1 MHVFE
6 SSAWLGQWR
15 RSRLTEAELVT
26 ARCAQPGQMAVKGR
40 GDRRQAGL
48 WPAVGEG
55 LSCGVSPGSAARPRS
70 WGAELQ
76 AVSLGLG
83 SRTPA
88 TVQGH
93 VDGAVGTSLSGGSP
107 PLGRGP
113 RGRGAGSSCWG
124 TAAPGQSLV
133 RVLPACPSH
142 PGGPGQTSPGW
153 GTHGRCRGSARLLFP
168 DAFKCQMNINPL
180 TCRTRTRPPTNKRA
194 IVGRSS
200 TVGPVFRSEAGSHRA
215 PALLWAPRHPGFSGS
230 GEPAGTSAGSF
241 REVPQVPHSLAGAG
255 PCWPRQQAPGDS
267 AEGGM
272 GPQAQG
278 CPWLL
283 RIPHP
288 LSCRCSAGRAL
299 WPRGEFPAGW
309 RGGGGG

>member
-1 MHVFE
+1 
-6 SSAWLGQWR
+6 
-15 RSRLTEAELVT
+15 
-26 ARCAQPGQMAVKGR
+26 MAVKGR

-55 LSCGVSPGSAARPRS
+55 LSCGADLLGGAHACPLAPPPALGPVELSSKQCPWDWDPGPLPRFRGTLTVLWGLASVGGAHPSA
-70 WGAELQ
+70 G
-76 AVSLGLG
+76 
-83 SRTPA
+83 
-88 TVQGH
+88 
-93 VDGAVGTSLSGGSP
+93 
-107 PLGRGP
+107 GP

-180 TCRTRTRPPTNKRA
+180 TCRTSTWPPTNKRA

-288 LSCRCSAGRAL
+288 LSRRCSAGRAL

>member
-1 MHVFE
+1 MRPARSDGCEGPQRQETGGPVAGSGGGAF
-6 SSAWLGQWR
+6 LR
-15 RSRLTEAELVT
+15 RGPA
-26 ARCAQPGQMAVKGR
+26 GR
-40 GDRRQAGL
+40 GAL
-48 WPAVGEG
+48 
-55 LSCGVSPGSAARPRS
+55 VSPGSAARPPSR
-70 WGAELQ
+70 GAELQ

-83 SRTPA
+83 SGTPA

-288 LSCRCSAGRAL
+288 LSRRCSAGRAL